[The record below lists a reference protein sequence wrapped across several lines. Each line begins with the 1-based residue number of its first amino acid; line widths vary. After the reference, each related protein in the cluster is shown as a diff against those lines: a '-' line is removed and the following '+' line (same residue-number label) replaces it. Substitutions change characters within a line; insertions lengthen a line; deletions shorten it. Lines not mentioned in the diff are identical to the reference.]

1 MAGVLRLCFAVALL
15 VVACADDGSEPKK
28 TPLGQDINSVAA
40 RIEKMCLKKVG
51 MTPEEVK
58 ILEDIMQRL
67 EKAKKDKKKHTLDLL
82 DYVDMYAPR
91 KEISKD
97 IRAKWDAFANCVAE
111 AAAGEM

>member
-58 ILEDIMQRL
+58 I
-67 EKAKKDKKKHTLDLL
+67 KHTLDLL